1 MSKIIEAFLANEQSV
16 RRVIARYCPRTEDI
30 DELTQET
37 FLKCFAAELRSEVRD
52 PKGLL
57 LHAAKNVALGE
68 IRKKRHKTTDYLEDS
83 QDLGVLVDEAQISP
97 EVQLDG
103 RRKLVALARALS
115 VLPPDD
121 QRMLLMRKVD
131 KLKFKQIARRM
142 DVSVNTVQRR
152 IAAALLKCGV
162 FLREQG
168 YDPMEFGAVR
178 SHRGQSK
185 TPRVA
190 AIGSHGGERE
200 EGDGHG

>member
-103 RRKLVALARALS
+103 RRKLVALTRALS